1 MTVSSQ
7 RYSVLLENVFSL
19 IDKKVDNQ
27 NRTLITTFGRHLF
40 KNIPLDDLEHRNDS
54 DLYGATLSLWNAFA
68 DYDGKRPYVR
78 VFNPEIDK
86 HGWKSSHT
94 IVEMIIRD
102 LPFLV
107 DSIRMALNRLGIT
120 AHMLIHSPMNI
131 DRDDKNKI
139 VKFGDGNSATTSR
152 ETVVFIEVDRQTSKA
167 DIDTLTKELFSTL
180 DEVSLAVADWQMM
193 RDKLAEITAKV
204 KKAKLPIEKDRKDI
218 TTRFL
223 EWMNDHNF
231 TLMGYRHYRV
241 NAIEGDHQWLPDN
254 DTSLGLMKNSVSDRP
269 RLLSAL
275 PASARQAALSQQVL

>member
-27 NRTLITTFGRHLF
+27 NRTLITTFGRQLF

-102 LPFLV
+102 LHLRSGLKPF
-107 DSIRMALNRLGIT
+107 RRYA
-120 AHMLIHSPMNI
+120 
-131 DRDDKNKI
+131 
-139 VKFGDGNSATTSR
+139 
-152 ETVVFIEVDRQTSKA
+152 VF
-167 DIDTLTKELFSTL
+167 TK
-180 DEVSLAVADWQMM
+180 
-193 RDKLAEITAKV
+193 
-204 KKAKLPIEKDRKDI
+204 
-218 TTRFL
+218 
-223 EWMNDHNF
+223 
-231 TLMGYRHYRV
+231 
-241 NAIEGDHQWLPDN
+241 
-254 DTSLGLMKNSVSDRP
+254 
-269 RLLSAL
+269 
-275 PASARQAALSQQVL
+275 